1 MKSSFATIAKNSLIF
16 LSFLLFW
23 TTPVSAAAR
32 DITPESVLTA
42 VNQTRVQNG
51 LPALSVSQ
59 KLSRAAEHK
68 GKNMQ
73 TYGYWAHTNPK
84 TSETGWLFIEQE
96 GYQYTN
102 AGENLAKDYT
112 SVSGVVAGWM
122 NSPTHKSVLLSEKYT
137 ETGIGVLYYTQN
149 GTEKALIVELFAN
162 PTSRKQSLGNSVSL
176 AFVHLLHTITL

>member
-1 MKSSFATIAKNSLIF
+1 MKLLLTNFAKFSLIF
-16 LSFLLFW
+16 FCFLLLR

-32 DITPESVLTA
+32 DITPESVLTQ
-42 VNQTRVQNG
+42 VNQTRIQNG

-59 KLSRAAEHK
+59 KLATAAEHK

-73 TYGYWAHTNPK
+73 TYGYWAHTNP
-84 TSETGWLFIEQE
+84 TTHESGWLFIQQE

-112 SVSGVVAGWM
+112 SVAGVLSGWL

-149 GTEKALIVELFAN
+149 GIEKALVVELFAH
-162 PTSRKQSLGNSVSL
+162 PIVRKQTLTESVSL
-176 AFVHLLHTITL
+176 AFVNLLRTITL